1 MADLT
6 SEMTR
11 LWIHS
16 LGGWKRSY
24 VEGLQRDLESAREDE
39 RRTAARLMMLERAVD
54 DLLAGVP
61 VEECLVCGELL
72 PCDENDLGDGE
83 ILGHESGC
91 PIALLAEW
99 RGQKEKTDA

>member
-6 SEMTR
+6 TEMTR

-24 VEGLQRDLESAREDE
+24 VEGQQRDLESAQKKAHNSRV
-39 RRTAARLMMLERAVD
+39 RVMQLEVVID
-54 DLLAGVP
+54 DVLEWVSEAGKCP
-61 VEECLVCGELL
+61 VCGELL
-72 PCDENDLGDGE
+72 PSDENDLGDGE

-91 PIALLAEW
+91 PIALLAER
-99 RGQKEKTDA
+99 RGQKDTTP